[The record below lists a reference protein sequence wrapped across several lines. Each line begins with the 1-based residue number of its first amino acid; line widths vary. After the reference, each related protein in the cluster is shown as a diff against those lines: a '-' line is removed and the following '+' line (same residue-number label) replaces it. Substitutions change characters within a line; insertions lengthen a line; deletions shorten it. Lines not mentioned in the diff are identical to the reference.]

1 MTLTQ
6 EEVLQ
11 VLFGASGEMI
21 SPHRHGHHEQVC
33 WQKAAQVD
41 WVPEGLQAETEVG
54 QPSRQTS
61 DREASHPHLHA

>member
-6 EEVLQ
+6 EKMLQ
-11 VLFGASGEMI
+11 ILSGASGEMI

-41 WVPEGLQAETEVG
+41 WVPEGLQAERERG
-54 QPSRQTS
+54 QSSLLTG
-61 DREASHPHLHA
+61 L